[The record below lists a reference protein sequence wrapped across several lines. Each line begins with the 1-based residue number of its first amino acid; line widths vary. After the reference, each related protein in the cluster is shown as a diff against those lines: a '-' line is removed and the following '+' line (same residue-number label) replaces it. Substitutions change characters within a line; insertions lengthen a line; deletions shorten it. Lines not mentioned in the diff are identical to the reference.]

1 MNQMTKN
8 IEQQMLINGMLVA
21 GQGESVDIV
30 SPHNGEHVLAINE
43 ATESQVDE
51 AVKAARAAFAD
62 WSELTPKDR
71 SLHLLGIADL
81 IEGNAE
87 LFAKLECLDTGKP
100 YHLMLEEEIP
110 AVVDIFRFFAG
121 AARCMNGSAG
131 GEYLPGF
138 TSMIRRDAIGVVA
151 SIAPWNYPLMM
162 AAWKLGPALAAGNT
176 VVLKPSEL
184 TPLTTL
190 QLAAML
196 KDKLPAGVLNVV
208 FGRGQTVGAPLTS
221 HPDVDMVSLTGS
233 IPTGQAIVS
242 SGAATMKRTHMEL
255 GGKAPVIVFDDADLE
270 KAVDGVKNFAFTN
283 SGQDCTAASRVYV
296 HESIYDQ
303 FVDALT
309 EAVRTI
315 RVGMPFEEDSEIGP
329 VVSKAHLERVEG
341 FVKRAEALDH
351 IRITTGGGR
360 LDQSGNFFAPTVIAD
375 ARQTD
380 EIVQKEVFGPVV
392 SVTSFETESQ
402 VLDFANDSIYGL
414 ASSVWT
420 RDTARATRLAAKLR
434 YGCTWINTHMLLA
447 SEMPHGGVKMSG
459 YGKDM
464 SMYSLEDYT
473 VVRHIM
479 ISHD

>member
-1 MNQMTKN
+1 M
-8 IEQQMLINGMLVA
+8 EHQMLINGVLVA
-21 GQGESVDIV
+21 GQGESVDIM
-30 SPHNGEHVLAINE
+30 SPHSDERVLGISE

-51 AVKAARAAFAD
+51 AVKAARAAFAG

-71 SLHLLGIADL
+71 SLHMLCIADL
-81 IEGNAE
+81 IEDNAE

-100 YHLMLEEEIP
+100 YHLMLDEEIP

-138 TSMIRRDAIGVVA
+138 TSMVRRDAIGVVA

-196 KDKLPAGVLNVV
+196 KDKLPAGVLNIV

-242 SGAATMKRTHMEL
+242 GGAATMKRTHMEL
-255 GGKAPVIVFDDADLE
+255 GGKAPVIVFEDADFD

-283 SGQDCTAASRVYV
+283 AGQDCTAASRVYV
-296 HESIYDQ
+296 HESIYDR

-309 EAVRTI
+309 DAVRTI
-315 RVGMPFEEDSEIGP
+315 RVGKPFEEDSEIGP
-329 VVSKAHLERVEG
+329 VVSKAHLERIEG
-341 FVKRAEALDH
+341 FVKRAAALEH

-360 LDQSGNFFAPTVIAD
+360 LDQPGNFFAPTVIAD
-375 ARQTD
+375 ARQAD

-392 SVTSFETESQ
+392 SVTSFATESQ

-420 RDTARATRLAAKLR
+420 RDTSRAARLAAKLR